1 MNIAYVDPAY
11 SRHFQALAGVLAQRT
26 GGEVL
31 ALLSS
36 PAYRLYIGPD
46 RALVWQPGVSD
57 HLRELPPEFDHATW
71 APMKDPRSMA
81 VFAHAVEWFKERFA
95 EERID
100 LCLVFSD
107 ARPFSVAARLAA
119 QELGVVILYFE
130 RGAFRF
136 STSSLSTLGLNS
148 RFSLRR
154 AEALPGLAGVSAEVP
169 LATRPVEPWLRSRF
183 ALFLLRNAFACLV
196 NPDRGRVQHKRY
208 ALGPYLR
215 LAWAQWL
222 TEHHLASEHDAALP
236 SRKGRTLVLVP
247 LQLQT
252 DSQLV
257 LHSPFESN
265 QHFIDFIG
273 AEVARVVPGALLFF
287 KRHPMDAAPYRL
299 PEGARMIGGNL
310 ARFRPAHP
318 IVVCINSTVGFEAL
332 VRGERVICFAPS
344 FYSEAGPLVRATRG
358 DFAECLCRVVS
369 TAGDPL
375 VGHSVR
381 AAVLRTYQA
390 PGDAWAYTADDLE
403 ESARVVIEHFEA
415 ARAEAVTSGVD
426 ARLRP
431 SRSSGSS
438 VAAEDATNI
447 PLAA

>member
-11 SRHFQALAGVLAQRT
+11 SRHFHALAGVLAQRT

-36 PAYRLYIGPD
+36 PAYRLYVGAD

-81 VFAHAVEWFKERFA
+81 VFAHAVEWFKQRFA

-154 AEALPGLAGVSAEVP
+154 AEALPGLAGVPAEAP
-169 LATRPVEPWLRSRF
+169 LATRRVEPWLRTRF

-208 ALGPYLR
+208 AIGPYLR

-273 AEVARVVPGALLFF
+273 AAVARVAPNAVLLF
-287 KRHPMDAAPYRL
+287 KRHPMDATRYRL
-299 PEGARMIGGNL
+299 PPNARMIGGNL
-310 ARFRPAHP
+310 ARFHASRPV
-318 IVVCINSTVGFEAL
+318 VVCINSTVGFEAL

-344 FYSEAGPLVRATRG
+344 FYSDAPGLVVASLQDFAQRLATVVASEGDLPAGRELRAT
-358 DFAECLCRVVS
+358 
-369 TAGDPL
+369 
-375 VGHSVR
+375 
-381 AAVLRTYQA
+381 VLRCYQA
-390 PGDAWAYTADDLE
+390 PGDAWAYTRQDVEATAEVALK
-403 ESARVVIEHFEA
+403 HFRA
-415 ARAEAVTSGVD
+415 ARLALVPRAAPSFRAVESD
-426 ARLRP
+426 HAI
-431 SRSSGSS
+431 
-438 VAAEDATNI
+438 A
-447 PLAA
+447 